1 MTSLRLIH
9 MYSVDDPA
17 GLRRPELGA
26 TGVERRE
33 EQPFGVDD
41 IGSNERE
48 REEAALR
55 ERTIS
60 VVLKGCP
67 HLLYL

>member
-1 MTSLRLIH
+1 

-17 GLRRPELGA
+17 GLRRPELST

-33 EQPFGVDD
+33 EQPFRVDE

-48 REEAALR
+48 REGCSPSGKNNYNL
-55 ERTIS
+55 
-60 VVLKGCP
+60 VLKGCP

>member
-1 MTSLRLIH
+1 LIH
-9 MYSVDDPA
+9 TYSVDDPA

-26 TGVERRE
+26 TGVERME
-33 EQPFGVDD
+33 EQHFGVDE

-48 REEAALR
+48 REGAALR
-55 ERTIS
+55 GRNNLNC
-60 VVLKGCP
+60 VLKGCP